1 MKPIRIVDPRVLLEA
16 ACGLALGLA
25 LLMPFYTV
33 SAKSYV
39 PVSAVTSIVDSIPQ
53 QLIAD
58 LFVAVAGLSLILSG
72 WRILRSSSGFVV
84 IFASLATFVAAG
96 VLVAILQIQ
105 WNDATSGW
113 QMDAARLLGVQ
124 FSQSSG
130 FWVFLGAAVVGG
142 LLVLTEV
149 ISWLI
154 GLSKPAH
161 DPAFVPRTDAPSEML
176 PVRAESSVVAETPE
190 SAAGSG
196 RLAVLEAGRPTST
209 LVELGQ
215 SVILGRD
222 PGCDVR
228 LADPNVSRRHASIE
242 RVAGGWTVRD
252 LATKNPSRVIGP
264 GGSSFEVGM
273 GVSLASGQLLVG
285 DALIT
290 LYP

>member
-1 MKPIRIVDPRVLLEA
+1 MKPIRLVDPRVLLEA

-33 SAKSYV
+33 SAKIYV

-58 LFVAVAGLSLILSG
+58 LFVAVAVLSLVLSS
-72 WRILRSSSGFVV
+72 WRILRSPSGLFVLLLSLGDFVV
-84 IFASLATFVAAG
+84 AG

-113 QMDAARLLGVQ
+113 QMDAARMLGVQ
-124 FSQSSG
+124 FSQSFG
-130 FWVFLGAAVVGG
+130 FWIFLGAAVVGG

-161 DPAFVPRTDAPSEML
+161 EPEFVPQTDAPSEVL
-176 PVRAESSVVAETPE
+176 PVRAQSSVVAETPE

-196 RLAVLEAGRPTST
+196 RLAVVEAGRPTSK

-215 SVILGRD
+215 TVILGRD
-222 PGCDVR
+222 PGCDIR
-228 LADPNVSRRHASIE
+228 LADPRASRRHAAIQ
-242 RVAGGWTVRD
+242 RVAGGWAVRD
-252 LATKNPSRVIGP
+252 LGTTNPSRLIGP
-264 GGSSFEVGM
+264 HGESTEIGT

>member
-1 MKPIRIVDPRVLLEA
+1 
-16 ACGLALGLA
+16 
-25 LLMPFYTV
+25 
-33 SAKSYV
+33 
-39 PVSAVTSIVDSIPQ
+39 
-53 QLIAD
+53 
-58 LFVAVAGLSLILSG
+58 
-72 WRILRSSSGFVV
+72 
-84 IFASLATFVAAG
+84 
-96 VLVAILQIQ
+96 
-105 WNDATSGW
+105 
-113 QMDAARLLGVQ
+113 
-124 FSQSSG
+124 
-130 FWVFLGAAVVGG
+130 
-142 LLVLTEV
+142 
-149 ISWLI
+149 
-154 GLSKPAH
+154 
-161 DPAFVPRTDAPSEML
+161 
-176 PVRAESSVVAETPE
+176 VAETPE